1 MEHFIEAAL
10 ELLFGLFKSEHK
22 EQPDV
27 DLKNEFKVYYNK
39 TASVI
44 FLSIL
49 FLGCALFLA
58 ASFFVGSDTKI
69 LFYIFSAPLFIC
81 FGLNL
86 FLFSIKYDV
95 NNEKIAK
102 TTLLFFKK
110 QILWDEICCVRIIE
124 KDDDS
129 NVIIALYNND
139 KKCVLDFLSE
149 MENVWHIVKMAEFKN
164 IEIRNEKNLSI
175 KQIRRL

>member
-1 MEHFIEAAL
+1 M
-10 ELLFGLFKSEHK
+10 
-22 EQPDV
+22 
-27 DLKNEFKVYYNK
+27 
-39 TASVI
+39 
-44 FLSIL
+44 
-49 FLGCALFLA
+49 
-58 ASFFVGSDTKI
+58 
-69 LFYIFSAPLFIC
+69 
-81 FGLNL
+81 

-95 NNEKIAK
+95 DNEKIAK

-110 QILWDEICCVRIIE
+110 QILWNEISCVRIIE

-164 IEIRNEKNLSI
+164 IRHASYERSSKEYL
-175 KQIRRL
+175 